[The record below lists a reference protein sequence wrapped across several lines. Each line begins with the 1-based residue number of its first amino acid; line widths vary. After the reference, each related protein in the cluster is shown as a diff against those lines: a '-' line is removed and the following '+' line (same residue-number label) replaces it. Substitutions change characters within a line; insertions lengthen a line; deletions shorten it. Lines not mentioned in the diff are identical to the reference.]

1 MSNLNSLLE
10 SSNQWKNVQSDAARL
25 ASKWNKTGLLEGL
38 ENEVERNNMSLIL
51 ENQAKQLVV
60 ESSQTGGGTSS
71 VGPSHQVLVV
81 SGPVLHY
88 LWYVRYLVKS
98 LRKIS
103 FRFNQ

>member
-71 VGPSHQVLVV
+71 TGTFTPGTGGQWAGVCITYGT
-81 SGPVLHY
+81 
-88 LWYVRYLVKS
+88 
-98 LRKIS
+98 
-103 FRFNQ
+103 